1 MVSTSSLVVPYVQV
15 IAYFDLAQLEVQLQL
30 MVYNREY
37 AAETI
42 SIFAVQVVMG
52 FIAQKTTHR
61 LLDAVIVIMLYP
73 LSLVLVVV
81 LEQIGLN

>member
-1 MVSTSSLVVPYVQV
+1 MFRRLFEGCSFV
-15 IAYFDLAQLEVQLQL
+15 AGG
-30 MVYNREY
+30 REF

-42 SIFAVQVVMG
+42 SIFVVQLIMG

-61 LLDAVIVIMLYP
+61 VIDALVVLSLYP
-73 LSLVLVVV
+73 LSLVLVIV